1 MTSPGTSVA
10 SGPAR
15 GPDGKSRREPT
26 RVGVV
31 SGAGLSAWAPASV
44 WTGDAFHRRLFE
56 LCVDMARPY
65 AADVVD
71 GTPRDSTQERTLNLL
86 ARIESTQPG
95 AGAGALHAM
104 SVPVP
109 NEAHLLAALHLARGG
124 LHVTVNFDD
133 GVERAYALLSG
144 SAGLAPDVPQVFHAA
159 LPAWRDLWP
168 PSAGPLHCVSRPG
181 EIRSSLGRRPL
192 LVKLHG
198 SLGDHPDGVV
208 LPMGPMTDEPDIG
221 DLGNE
226 RRQALATLATED
238 LVVVTGFSAT
248 DLASR
253 SAVLE
258 HLQRGR
264 FLWMSAEIDPEV
276 ALLVSAIDPD
286 QPSVGEPVDALRSVL
301 PVATPPWPR
310 TADGGQGFEERL
322 DAWAAGLPPKVAAEA
337 LAWTLT
343 DSGQPCTGE
352 EILRR
357 LQAEDP
363 CTRTSVRRAEAL
375 IRRHRPGDALA
386 ARRLLLK
393 ALVDPNA
400 GSRSRHARGYALGS
414 LVEVE
419 AMIASDRPPARWRR
433 AGLVTAGL
441 LGGRAIAAV
450 TSRKGY
456 PGSSARSATIAASAV
471 LAHLEWDLPKL
482 LEKDQRRRGA
492 LWVTTMA
499 TASAR
504 TVLDALADAPTG
516 RRGAILERQTIEL
529 DAIEALLRGGPPA
542 ADALPRLTRL
552 VAVLDRVLDSDGR
565 TDAVGTMVLVHLAAG
580 DPSAARRVLSEL
592 HEQDTSRGAPRLA
605 RRLVELDLVDGTVRP
620 RPPPPIW
627 HGGR

>member
-1 MTSPGTSVA
+1 M
-10 SGPAR
+10 
-15 GPDGKSRREPT
+15 
-26 RVGVV
+26 
-31 SGAGLSAWAPASV
+31 
-44 WTGDAFHRRLFE
+44 
-56 LCVDMARPY
+56 
-65 AADVVD
+65 
-71 GTPRDSTQERTLNLL
+71 
-86 ARIESTQPG
+86 
-95 AGAGALHAM
+95 
-104 SVPVP
+104 
-109 NEAHLLAALHLARGG
+109 
-124 LHVTVNFDD
+124 
-133 GVERAYALLSG
+133 
-144 SAGLAPDVPQVFHAA
+144 
-159 LPAWRDLWP
+159 
-168 PSAGPLHCVSRPG
+168 
-181 EIRSSLGRRPL
+181 
-192 LVKLHG
+192 
-198 SLGDHPDGVV
+198 
-208 LPMGPMTDEPDIG
+208 
-221 DLGNE
+221 
-226 RRQALATLATED
+226 
-238 LVVVTGFSAT
+238 VTGFSAA

-322 DAWAAGLPPKVAAEA
+322 DAWAAALPPKVAAEA

-343 DSGQPCTGE
+343 DSGDPCAGE

-393 ALVDPNA
+393 AIVDPNA
-400 GSRSRHARGYALGS
+400 GLRSRHARGYALGS
-414 LVEVE
+414 LVE
-419 AMIASDRPPARWRR
+419 AMIARDRPPARWRR

-456 PGSSARSATIAASAV
+456 PGSSARSATIAVSAV
-471 LAHLEWDLPKL
+471 LPHLEWDLPKL
-482 LEKDQRRRGA
+482 LEKDQRRRWA

-552 VAVLDRVLDSDGR
+552 VSVLDRVLDSDGR
-565 TDAVGTMVLVHLAAG
+565 ADAVGTMVLVHLAGG

-605 RRLVELDLVDGTVRP
+605 RRLVELDLVAETVRP
-620 RPPPPIW
+620 RPPPPI
-627 HGGR
+627 